1 MHSWPGMI
9 HTQILQS
16 SGVLG
21 LGSHPMT
28 ISAASFCEMNDGIG
42 FKIFMVI
49 CMAISGLLLYTLGS
63 GAYRGLGLLIETDAE
78 KEQKQIAELEKQER
92 RKQAHEVYMRQPET
106 KVVCTTF
113 TLVRPIFD
121 MSDWPPPWPV
131 SDDGNP
137 LPKGTS
143 MYFAGTDSWIQYRDG
158 KYYLSL
164 AESLDGPFLECID
177 PVIETMTIS
186 EWENWERT
194 NQSL

>member
-1 MHSWPGMI
+1 MND
-9 HTQILQS
+9 
-16 SGVLG
+16 
-21 LGSHPMT
+21 
-28 ISAASFCEMNDGIG
+28 MNDGIG
-42 FKIFMVI
+42 FKIVMAI
-49 CMAISGLLLYTLGS
+49 CMSISGLLLYTFGS
-63 GAYRGLGLLIETDAE
+63 SAYRAMDSMIETDAE
-78 KEQKQIAELEKQER
+78 KEQIRIANFEKQQR
-92 RKQAHEVYMRQPET
+92 RKQEYEVFMRQPET
-106 KVVCTTF
+106 KLVCTTF

-143 MYFAGTDSWIQYRDG
+143 MYFAGTDSWIQYRDS

-164 AESLDGPFLECID
+164 DESLDGPFLECID

-194 NQSL
+194 NQLL